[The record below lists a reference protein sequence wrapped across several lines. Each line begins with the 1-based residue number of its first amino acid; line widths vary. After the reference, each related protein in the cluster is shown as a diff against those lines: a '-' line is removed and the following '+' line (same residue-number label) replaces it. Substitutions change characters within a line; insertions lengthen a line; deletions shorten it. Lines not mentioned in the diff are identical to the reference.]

1 MWQYETFLHIKLPI
15 VKTDEGKTET
25 INCPVMRS
33 YSNYSYLFEVLV
45 LDFAKHMTIKKIAE
59 QLKIHEHSIM

>member
-1 MWQYETFLHIKLPI
+1 MWQYETFLHVKLPI

-25 INCPVMRS
+25 IDCPVMRS
-33 YSNYSYLFEVLV
+33 YSNYSYLFEALV
-45 LDFAKHMTIKKIAE
+45 LDLAKHMTVKKLAE